1 MKPPVRLWLTTPL
14 SGGHTSVRMP
24 GAAPLRRGEASGF
37 CERGVGFKTP
47 HSPSAHAPLVRGAA
61 KAVAF
66 LASLFMALGSALAQQ
81 HDPLR
86 PGIGFEGSAKPP
98 ALVNAENNDR
108 KRTRSYAM
116 QPPTIPHKTDNYQ
129 VDRFANKCMTCHART
144 KAGDT
149 QATPISI
156 THYQDRDGNFLADVS
171 PRRYFCE
178 QCHVVQMQAEPTV
191 KNRFQDVDA
200 LIKKQSK
207 K

>member
-1 MKPPVRLWLTTPL
+1 MRRLALLLLMGFSTTVF
-14 SGGHTSVRMP
+14 SQ
-24 GAAPLRRGEASGF
+24 AP
-37 CERGVGFKTP
+37 
-47 HSPSAHAPLVRGAA
+47 
-61 KAVAF
+61 
-66 LASLFMALGSALAQQ
+66 

-86 PGIGFEGSAKPP
+86 GSAVEDMGKTPP
-98 ALVNAENNDR
+98 LVNAENNDK

-144 KAGDT
+144 RAGET

-178 QCHVVQMQAEPTV
+178 QCHVVQMQGQPPAV
-191 KNRFQDVDA
+191 KNQFQDVDS
-200 LIKKQSK
+200 IIRKQQKK
-207 K
+207 